1 MFAVLRDNTFD
12 AAKRAD
18 SPDAVQAFRTAHA
31 AQPGYRGSIVV
42 DAEGGRELSITLW
55 ASRADAEAARV
66 ALGRVI
72 GRTLGPL
79 MAMPSTL
86 VGLGEVAF
94 NDLTSADP
102 ALAGR
107 SARRKA

>member
-1 MFAVLRDNTFD
+1 MYAVVRDNTFD
-12 AAKRAD
+12 PTRRAD
-18 SPDAVQAFRTAHA
+18 SPDAVQAFRAAHA

-66 ALGRVI
+66 ALGPVI

-79 MAMPSTL
+79 MAIPSTL

-94 NDLTSADP
+94 DDLTSADLARAPPP
-102 ALAGR
+102 ARLNA
-107 SARRKA
+107 